1 MSAKLARPLY
11 FTAASANQM
20 LPLVRAI
27 VQDIVDLSRDLQDRE
42 RRLDDLRGAEGG
54 GNRREGDPY
63 SEEVEQMQRDI
74 ELDGDRLKGYVR
86 ELENLGVEFKDPV
99 KGLVDFPTVIDG
111 KDAFLCWRLGEPE
124 VGFWHPLDG
133 GYLSRR
139 SLTDGSVAPGANAKG
154 TGSVG

>member
-1 MSAKLARPLY
+1 MSAKLAKPQY
-11 FTAASANQM
+11 FTAASANRM

-27 VQDIVDLSRDLQDRE
+27 VQDIVELSRDLQERE
-42 RRLDDLRGAEGG
+42 QRLDDLRTAEGNQ
-54 GNRREGDPY
+54 NRRGDDPY

-74 ELDGDRLKGYVR
+74 EHDSERLKGFIR
-86 ELENLGVEFKDPV
+86 ELEHLGVEFKDPV

-133 GYLSRR
+133 GFLSRR
-139 SLTDGSVAPGANAKG
+139 SLTDGSMSPGLRSSGN
-154 TGSVG
+154 GSVS

>member
-1 MSAKLARPLY
+1 MTAKLARPQY
-11 FTAASANQM
+11 FTAASANRM

-27 VQDIVDLSRDLQDRE
+27 VQDIVELSRDLQERE
-42 RRLDDLRGAEGG
+42 QRLDDLRVADSGAG
-54 GNRREGDPY
+54 RRDGDLY

-74 ELDGDRLKGYVR
+74 EHDSERLKGYVR
-86 ELENLGVEFKDPV
+86 ELEKLGVEFKDPV

-133 GYLSRR
+133 GFLSRR
-139 SLTDGSVAPGANAKG
+139 SLTDGSVSPGFRG
-154 TGSVG
+154 PDVDSVD